1 MSESGL
7 SELSVGCDC
16 LGANAAHRV
25 MTGKGCARATRTH
38 KHILQALWQI
48 LLPMFYTYL
57 DGVDVIM
64 RAELSDVCT
73 FIDTNHIA

>member
-7 SELSVGCDC
+7 SELSVGCDR

-57 DGVDVIM
+57 DGVDVT
-64 RAELSDVCT
+64 RRLKLSDVC
-73 FIDTNHIA
+73 ISIYDDHIA